1 MELRHIYTL
10 SELIREKIDKED
22 LPKDVMDKMEITM
35 KFPPITFYGIDKE
48 FYYMTHNNSYEG
60 FVHSEVVN
68 ATINGIKFVLLPET
82 IEKTEM
88 I

>member
-10 SELIREKIDKED
+10 SELIREKIDKDD

>member
-35 KFPPITFYGIDKE
+35 KFSPITFYGIDKE
-48 FYYMTHNNSYEG
+48 FYYG
-60 FVHSEVVN
+60 LF
-68 ATINGIKFVLLPET
+68 KP
-82 IEKTEM
+82 
-88 I
+88 

>member
-1 MELRHIYTL
+1 MELRHIYAL
-10 SELIREKIDKED
+10 SEILRDKIDKED
-22 LPKDVMDKMEITM
+22 LPKDTMEKMEITL
-35 KFPPITFYGIDKE
+35 KFSPITFYGIDKE
-48 FYYMTHNNSYEG
+48 FYFMTHNNSYEG

>member
-35 KFPPITFYGIDKE
+35 KFSPITFYGIDKE
-48 FYYMTHNNSYEG
+48 FYYMTHNNSYDG